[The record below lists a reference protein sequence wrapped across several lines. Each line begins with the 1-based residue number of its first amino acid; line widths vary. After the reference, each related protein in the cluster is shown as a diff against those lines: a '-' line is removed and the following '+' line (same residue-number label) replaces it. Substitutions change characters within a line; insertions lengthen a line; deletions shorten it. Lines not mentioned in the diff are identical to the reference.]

1 MNDQEQSFMNVLEN
15 MSGSATNKKMM
26 EELGV
31 EKGTYLF
38 VRAGLI
44 SQGLIKLGRGQGG
57 MVHVV
62 SDEPTESMPD
72 CKIPSAIKDP
82 FPEGWR

>member
-15 MSGSATNKKMM
+15 MSGSATNKRMM

-62 SDEPTESMPD
+62 SDDTPATPD
-72 CKIPSAIKDP
+72 CLIPSHVTDP